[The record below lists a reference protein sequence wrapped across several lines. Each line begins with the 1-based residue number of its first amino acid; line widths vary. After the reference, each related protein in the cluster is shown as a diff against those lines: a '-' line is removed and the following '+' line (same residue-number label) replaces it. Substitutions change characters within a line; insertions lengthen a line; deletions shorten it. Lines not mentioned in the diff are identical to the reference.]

1 MGQEFECAERTNSD
15 RVCNLKYSTA
25 WNLKRHVQQ
34 HHEKRMTFIEC
45 HPQHGPARQAQQRA
59 PPPLHLPSADSVQT
73 RCPENLAV
81 WSATPPALSLISSSL
96 DASSTQSHST
106 VSLRP
111 NSRLPTDLALSSY
124 PSRPSQTLQ
133 RTNPFSE
140 ITYST
145 GEKRQHTQVDPFDIA
160 AMRGPT
166 DNDWH
171 NLTQPMATGSDKNL
185 SSSASED
192 TPEGQEPR
200 KKRHCSSTAPDTGRP
215 GAAAYK
221 PLMPIYDV
229 KTSRKEML
237 QQRGLDWLTLE
248 AKEKFDQ
255 KYETLLSRWGVKVGH
270 QGTCILC
277 PEEWRLTDPLELQ
290 ERLQSKNLPS
300 PGDPRAWHSYSDHAT
315 SLPRALAWFSQ
326 WPRTGIQ
333 LDNFIGCG
341 PFKPMDASHLCH
353 HEHCIVHL
361 VYEPSPI
368 NHSRNACKERA
379 RFLRAESRDVPE
391 HCDQHD
397 PPCLMQVRRS
407 EYSEICL
414 WLTHDI
420 IACFPYIDRSL
431 LYPVRCPATSSRAGS
446 LTSDASTSTIF
457 FSYVRIGPSL

>member
-1 MGQEFECAERTNSD
+1 
-15 RVCNLKYSTA
+15 
-25 WNLKRHVQQ
+25 
-34 HHEKRMTFIEC
+34 
-45 HPQHGPARQAQQRA
+45 
-59 PPPLHLPSADSVQT
+59 
-73 RCPENLAV
+73 
-81 WSATPPALSLISSSL
+81 
-96 DASSTQSHST
+96 
-106 VSLRP
+106 
-111 NSRLPTDLALSSY
+111 
-124 PSRPSQTLQ
+124 
-133 RTNPFSE
+133 
-140 ITYST
+140 
-145 GEKRQHTQVDPFDIA
+145 
-160 AMRGPT
+160 MRGPT

-397 PPCLMQVRRS
+397 PPCLMQ
-407 EYSEICL
+407 
-414 WLTHDI
+414 H
-420 IACFPYIDRSL
+420 A
-431 LYPVRCPATSSRAGS
+431 S
-446 LTSDASTSTIF
+446 LTSTEAYYIQFAVLRQARELDPLPRTPRPRRYSFPTFESALPSS
-457 FSYVRIGPSL
+457 FSAITVESNMLLKVPKEKACPARPVFICHFCPQAKSRHSVYAFWSHIIHKHDNVAGGEKVQAIRQSAFQWRQYWDEHSKGGKKDNRTMEKLLQIEREGNNFSWGHVQGWDLSRGPK